1 MQPHSIDHVV
11 LQEPMFV
18 PRAGSVA
25 EDDGWVIVAVHN
37 AASLK
42 SEVAILD
49 AQRWEHVAWEG

>member
-49 AQRWEHVAWEG
+49 AQR